1 MVIAPVEGSGDW
13 DVTSGIRKPEAPAL
27 FGIVQGG
34 MYADLRRESAERTV
48 EIGFPGYAIGGL
60 SVGPVANSIFAQEVP
75 NQQSKIDPIQ
85 LKSFARVYVEFEKIR
100 DTYEPRLNKAQG
112 DQEAQVIQKE
122 AGAKVDEALA
132 KEGLSRETYSQIINT
147 LNADNELRAKAMQL
161 IDEERKKS

>member
-1 MVIAPVEGSGDW
+1 MQKFVC
-13 DVTSGIRKPEAPAL
+13 
-27 FGIVQGG
+27 
-34 MYADLRRESAERTV
+34 RTITFIIL
-48 EIGFPGYAIGGL
+48 IGAL
-60 SVGPVANSIFAQEVP
+60 SVSPVAKTIFAQELP
-75 NQQSKIDPIQ
+75 NRQSKIDPTQ

-122 AGAKVDEALA
+122 AGAKIDEALA

-147 LNADNELRAKAMQL
+147 LNIDSELRAKAMQL

>member
-1 MVIAPVEGSGDW
+1 MRKAIRRMITLIILIA
-13 DVTSGIRKPEAPAL
+13 
-27 FGIVQGG
+27 
-34 MYADLRRESAERTV
+34 
-48 EIGFPGYAIGGL
+48 GL
-60 SVGPVANSIFAQEVP
+60 SVGPVVNPIFAQEIP
-75 NQQSKIDPIQ
+75 NQQSKIDPTQ

-100 DTYEPRLNKAQG
+100 DAYEPRLNKAQG

>member
-1 MVIAPVEGSGDW
+1 MI
-13 DVTSGIRKPEAPAL
+13 L
-27 FGIVQGG
+27 
-34 MYADLRRESAERTV
+34 
-48 EIGFPGYAIGGL
+48 IGGL
-60 SVGPVANSIFAQEVP
+60 SVGPVANPIFAQELP
-75 NQQSKIDPIQ
+75 NQQSKIDPTQ

-122 AGAKVDEALA
+122 AGAKIDEALA

-147 LNADNELRAKAMQL
+147 LNADSELRAKAMQL

>member
-1 MVIAPVEGSGDW
+1 MQKSICRTIALVVLIG
-13 DVTSGIRKPEAPAL
+13 AL
-27 FGIVQGG
+27 SI
-34 MYADLRRESAERTV
+34 S
-48 EIGFPGYAIGGL
+48 PG
-60 SVGPVANSIFAQEVP
+60 ANTIFAQELP
-75 NQQSKIDPIQ
+75 SQQSKIDPTQ

-100 DTYEPRLNKAQG
+100 DTYEPRLSKAQG

-147 LNADNELRAKAMQL
+147 LNADSELRAKAMQL